1 MSNFEIEAVGNA
13 LNVYTEMSA
22 GYMAAIGEQPEGDAM
37 LADLQVKAAADMAAL
52 GVVKNFVAELP
63 LAERTDYSAQ
73 FNVEVADIPRIR
85 GSVMWGPQIDGN
97 MLVSNPWVTRS
108 APYYVVGGRQSTGD
122 NVGKTEILLAP
133 ATKVET
139 DGKESPKPTTGLLV
153 TTAWTPE
160 AQATESIMMAAPHTK
175 VTTKEV
181 ERLFDPA
188 TQTLRMRSGSGVRM
202 TEKHYTR
209 WDMTARKN
217 AKKMEA
223 QYDEG
228 KSVELPYI
236 WCAGYSRVDFQNG
249 LSREDRTSYGVFPRL
264 VHLATLFGK
273 TDVLR
278 ELVQNLH
285 NEDER
290 KSAIEALVTQEA

>member
-1 MSNFEIEAVGNA
+1 
-13 LNVYTEMSA
+13 
-22 GYMAAIGEQPEGDAM
+22 
-37 LADLQVKAAADMAAL
+37 
-52 GVVKNFVAELP
+52 
-63 LAERTDYSAQ
+63 
-73 FNVEVADIPRIR
+73 
-85 GSVMWGPQIDGN
+85 
-97 MLVSNPWVTRS
+97 
-108 APYYVVGGRQSTGD
+108 
-122 NVGKTEILLAP
+122 
-133 ATKVET
+133 
-139 DGKESPKPTTGLLV
+139 
-153 TTAWTPE
+153 
-160 AQATESIMMAAPHTK
+160 
-175 VTTKEV
+175 
-181 ERLFDPA
+181 
-188 TQTLRMRSGSGVRM
+188 MRSGSGVRM

-217 AKKMEA
+217 AAKMEA
-223 QYDEG
+223 QYDEKN

-236 WCAGYSRVDFQNG
+236 RCAGYSRVDFQNG